1 MRPINLCGQ
10 DGEALLV
17 NPEHIV
23 LVKAD
28 RVRAEIRQVADGVD
42 ELVSPSYTGSTLLLD
57 VTNEHGQNV
66 TVSVK
71 ESPLSVAAELYQA
84 RRGR

>member
-1 MRPINLCGQ
+1 MKPINLCGQ

-17 NPEHIV
+17 NPDHIV
-23 LVKAD
+23 LVTAY

-42 ELVSPSYTGSTLLLD
+42 ELVTPSYTGSTITLD
-57 VTNEHGQNV
+57 VKDNHGQSV
-66 TVSVK
+66 TVAVK
-71 ESPLSVAAELYQA
+71 ESPLAVAAELYTA

>member
-1 MRPINLCGQ
+1 MKPINLTGQ
-10 DGEALLV
+10 DGDALLV
-17 NPEHIV
+17 NPDHVV

-42 ELVSPSYTGSTLLLD
+42 ELVTPSYTGSTILLD
-57 VTNEHGQNV
+57 VVDFKGHNV